1 MGNRR
6 TIPLIYLTSF
16 LFLFGE
22 CIQPAPRIAIYES
35 VSCRQYYAKQD
46 LHGAN
51 CKVPA
56 VQEEL
61 SLLVGM
67 ERLSIII
74 PSLLAIPFAALA
86 DRVGH
91 SFILSLATFGVLLED
106 MFPLFI
112 NWFDGVFPIRL
123 IWLHFVFSVV
133 GGGFTVVV
141 TLLHVIVA
149 QIVEEGERTAVFF
162 RIRAAG
168 VAGSVLG
175 YAASGLLMR
184 YNNWLPWIV
193 GLTALAVATIT
204 ARLIP
209 TTRSIEHHDDQS
221 GPSGDTSVEM
231 RRSLYRRIAGDSKH
245 ILQVLS
251 GNRHLLVML
260 FLVFL
265 CQLGFDA
272 VPLMLAIFIS
282 QRFAWSFADVSYKFL
297 VLETSADSLPSSRQA
312 FSIL

>member
-61 SLLVGM
+61 VGM

-106 MFPLFI
+106 MFPLFVT
-112 NWFDGVFPIRL
+112 WFDGVFPIRL